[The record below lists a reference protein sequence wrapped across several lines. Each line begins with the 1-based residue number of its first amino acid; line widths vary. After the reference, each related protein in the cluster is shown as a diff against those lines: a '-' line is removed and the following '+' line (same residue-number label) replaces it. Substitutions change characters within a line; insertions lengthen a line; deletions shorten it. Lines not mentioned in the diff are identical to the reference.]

1 MSEGKNR
8 QSLLLPIL
16 MPIGVLA
23 VIGLVLAGFSRVLLA
38 VSHNAATVVA
48 LVAAAGIVAVAAWV
62 ASRKRVTGSTLFSM
76 VAAMTGIAMLAG
88 GLAVVA
94 SPLEEEGEGAG
105 PGGEAVVA
113 LAAPEGAAATGF
125 STDALSVP
133 SDVPFTLAFENADP
147 GVPHN
152 VVIYDGPDA
161 EAPQLF
167 RGELV
172 TGPAT
177 VDYAVEPVVE
187 GEFFFNCE
195 VHPTTMT
202 GTMTAAPGGGEGG
215 GGEGGVTVV
224 AANIAFDTD
233 TIELPADAPT
243 TLTFD
248 NQDAGTPHNIA
259 IYTDESLGESLFV
272 GEIATGPVSVVYD
285 IPPLPAGEYY
295 FHCDVHPNMS
305 GAVVV
310 AGEGGGG
317 GGGGG
322 SGGGGGEEPPDGGGD
337 GGGGDTS
344 DGTAAAAIAAE
355 GTAFDPTTLTWPA
368 ASEVTLTFDNRDPV
382 DVAGPHNVSI
392 YDGDTALFQGELI
405 DGPSTVD
412 YTIPPMEAGTF
423 EFRCD
428 VHPTM
433 IGTVEVT

>member
-16 MPIGVLA
+16 MPIGALV
-23 VIGLVLAGFSRVLLA
+23 VIGLVLVGFSRVLLA
-38 VSHNAATVVA
+38 ISHSAATAVA
-48 LVAAAGIVAVAAWV
+48 LVAAVGIVAVAAWV
-62 ASRKRVTGSTLFSM
+62 ASRRRVTGATLFSM
-76 VAAMTGIAMLAG
+76 VAAVTGIAMVAG

-94 SPLEEEGEGAG
+94 APLEEEGEGGG
-105 PGGEAVVA
+105 PGGEVVVA
-113 LAAPEGAAATGF
+113 IAAPEGAATTGF

-133 SDVPFTLAFENADP
+133 SDVPFTLAFDNADP
-147 GVPHN
+147 AVPHN

-167 RGELV
+167 RGEII

-177 VDYAVEPVVE
+177 VDYAVEPLAE

-202 GTMTAAPGGGEGG
+202 GTMTAAPGGGEGEGG
-215 GGEGGVTVV
+215 GGEGITVV
-224 AANIAFDTD
+224 AADIAFDTD
-233 TIELPADAPT
+233 TIELPADTPT
-243 TLTFD
+243 KITLD

-259 IYTDESLGESLFV
+259 IYTDDTLDESLFV

-285 IPPLPAGEYY
+285 IPPIPEGEYY

-305 GAVVV
+305 GSVVV

-317 GGGGG
+317 GGGSGG
-322 SGGGGGEEPPDGGGD
+322 EGGGGGEEPPDEGGG
-337 GGGGDTS
+337 TS
-344 DGTAAAAIAAE
+344 EGTAAASVVAE
-355 GTAFDPTTLTWPA
+355 GTAFDPTALSWPA
-368 ASEVTLTFDNRDPV
+368 DTEVALTFDNRDPV

-405 DGPSTVD
+405 DGPATVD
-412 YTIPPMEAGTF
+412 YTIPPMAAGTY

-433 IGTVEVT
+433 IGSVEVT

>member
-1 MSEGKNR
+1 MSDGKNR

-16 MPIGVLA
+16 MPVGVLV
-23 VIGLVLAGFSRVLLA
+23 VIGLALAGFSRILLA
-38 VSHNAATVVA
+38 ISHNAATVVA
-48 LVAAAGIVAVAAWV
+48 LVAAAGIVVVAAWV

-94 SPLEEEGEGAG
+94 SPLHAEEEGE
-105 PGGEAVVA
+105 PGDGVVVA
-113 LAAPEGAAATGF
+113 LAAPEGAAASGF

-133 SDVPFTLAFENADP
+133 SDEPFTLAFENADP
-147 GVPHN
+147 AVPHN

-167 RGELV
+167 GGELI

-177 VDYAVEPVVE
+177 VDYAIEPLAE

-202 GTMTAAPGGGEGG
+202 GTMTASPEDGGGG
-215 GGEGGVTVV
+215 GGEGVTVV
-224 AANIAFDTD
+224 AAGIAFDTD
-233 TIELPADAPT
+233 TIELPPDTPT
-243 TLTFD
+243 TITMD

-259 IYTDESLGESLFV
+259 IYTDESLDESLFV
-272 GEIATGPVSVVYD
+272 GELVTGPASVVYD
-285 IPPLPAGEYY
+285 IPPLPEGEYY

-305 GAVVV
+305 GTVVV
-310 AGEGGGG
+310 AGDGG

-322 SGGGGGEEPPDGGGD
+322 SSGGGGGDPPDEGGG
-337 GGGGDTS
+337 TAE
-344 DGTAAAAIAAE
+344 GTATASVAAA
-355 GTAFDPTTLTWPA
+355 GTAFDPTTLSWSADT
-368 ASEVTLTFDNRDPV
+368 EVTLTFDNRDPV

-392 YDGDTALFQGELI
+392 YDGDAALFQGELI
-405 DGPSTVD
+405 DGPSTID
-412 YTIPPMEAGTF
+412 YTIPPMQAGTF

-433 IGTVEVT
+433 VGTVEVT